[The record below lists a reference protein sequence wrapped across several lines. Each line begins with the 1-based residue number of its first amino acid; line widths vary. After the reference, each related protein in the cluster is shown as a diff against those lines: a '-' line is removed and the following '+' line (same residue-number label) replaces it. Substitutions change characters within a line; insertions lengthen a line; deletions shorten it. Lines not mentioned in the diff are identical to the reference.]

1 MLRTAPVLPGAD
13 HDRRERPTQENPGE
27 PGRGLTSGHEVRATL
42 RAPKPKTRTGSFA
55 SCWFTIGLV
64 AAGVAAACAD
74 KGDGDDLFYCDR
86 GSEGCPCA
94 SKDLCLPGLV
104 CDRAADLC
112 VEAVGSGG
120 SNGSGTGGSGPITGG
135 STVVAGVPS
144 VAGSGGS
151 LQGTGGVVAPG
162 GGKPSGGDAS
172 SGGAGFA
179 GGAGVVGSH
188 GGASGGAGIAGSEQ
202 GGSASTEGGS
212 AGNASAGAPDVG
224 SRTIQ
229 IGGLLDA
236 FVDSC
241 DTPRNTGSEQTLS
254 VDSDPCMFEIYIQ
267 PASLSDIPSGAT
279 LESALLE
286 LQCLDLGDP
295 VQVLRITDEW
305 SEGSVNWEN
314 RPSVGDEIGSFAAEE
329 GPIVVDITSLV
340 EDWLGGAPMH
350 GVALVQTATD
360 GSDYPSSESGQDGAP
375 RILVTYKP

>member
-1 MLRTAPVLPGAD
+1 MLKTAPVLLGAD

-55 SCWFTIGLV
+55 SRWFTIGLV
-64 AAGVAAACAD
+64 AAGVAAACGN
-74 KGDGDDLFYCDR
+74 KGDDDDLFHCDR

-94 SKDLCLPGLV
+94 SRDLCLPGLV
-104 CDRAADLC
+104 CDTAADIC
-112 VEAVGSGG
+112 VEAVASGG
-120 SNGSGTGGSGPITGG
+120 SDGSGTGGSSPVTGG
-135 STVVAGVPS
+135 SSVVAGAPS
-144 VAGSGGS
+144 VTGNGGS
-151 LQGTGGVVAPG
+151 PQGTGGIVATA
-162 GGKPSGGDAS
+162 GGKPSGGDTS

-179 GGAGVVGSH
+179 GGAGVAGSH
-188 GGASGGAGIAGSEQ
+188 GGASGGAGSAQ

-212 AGNASAGAPDVG
+212 AGDASSSAGAPDVDA
-224 SRTIQ
+224 RTVQ

-236 FVDSC
+236 YVDSC
-241 DTPRNTGSEQTLS
+241 ETERNTGSEETLS

-279 LESALLE
+279 IESALLE
-286 LQCLDLGDP
+286 LRCLDLGDP

-305 SEGSVNWEN
+305 SEETVNWEN

-329 GPIVVDITSLV
+329 GPIVVDITSLF

-360 GSDYPSSESGQDGAP
+360 GSDYPSTESGQDGAP

>member
-1 MLRTAPVLPGAD
+1 MP
-13 HDRRERPTQENPGE
+13 
-27 PGRGLTSGHEVRATL
+27 
-42 RAPKPKTRTGSFA
+42 RTGSFA
-55 SCWFTIGLV
+55 SPWFTIGLL
-64 AAGVAAACAD
+64 AAGVATAC
-74 KGDGDDLFYCDR
+74 GDTGDNDDLFHCDL

-104 CDRAADLC
+104 CDSAADIC

-120 SNGSGTGGSGPITGG
+120 SAIGGSDSGTGGSSVISG
-135 STVVAGVPS
+135 APS
-144 VAGSGGS
+144 LGGSGGS
-151 LQGTGGVVAPG
+151 AQGTGGTVATG

-172 SGGAGFA
+172 FGGVGFA

-188 GGASGGAGIAGSEQ
+188 GGASGGAGSEQ
-202 GGSASTEGGS
+202 GGSVSTVGGS
-212 AGNASAGAPDVG
+212 AGDAASAGAPDVG

-236 FVDSC
+236 YVDSC
-241 DTPRNTGSEQTLS
+241 ETEHNTGSEETLS
-254 VDSDPCMFEIYIQ
+254 VDSDPCIFEIYIQ

-279 LESALLE
+279 IESALLE

-295 VQVLRITDEW
+295 VQVLRITEEW
-305 SEGSVNWEN
+305 SEGSVTWDD

-340 EDWLGGAPMH
+340 VDWLGGAPMH

>member
-1 MLRTAPVLPGAD
+1 MP
-13 HDRRERPTQENPGE
+13 
-27 PGRGLTSGHEVRATL
+27 
-42 RAPKPKTRTGSFA
+42 RTGSFA
-55 SCWFTIGLV
+55 SRWFTIGLL
-64 AAGVAAACAD
+64 AAGVAVACAD
-74 KGDGDDLFYCDR
+74 KGDDDDLFYCDR

-104 CDRAADLC
+104 CDRAADIC
-112 VEAVGSGG
+112 VEAAGSGG
-120 SNGSGTGGSGPITGG
+120 SNSSGTGGSGPITGG
-135 STVVAGVPS
+135 GTVVAGAPS

-151 LQGTGGVVAPG
+151 PQGTGGIVAPG
-162 GGKPSGGDAS
+162 GGKPSGGDTS

-179 GGAGVVGSH
+179 GGVGVAGSH
-188 GGASGGAGIAGSEQ
+188 GGASGGVAGSEQ
-202 GGSASTEGGS
+202 GGSAPTEGGS
-212 AGNASAGAPDVG
+212 AGDVSASAGAPAVG

-236 FVDSC
+236 YVDSC
-241 DTPRNTGSEQTLS
+241 ESARNIGSEETLS
-254 VDSDPCMFEIYIQ
+254 VDSDPCIFEIYIQ

-279 LESALLE
+279 IDSALLE

-305 SEGSVNWEN
+305 SEASVNWDN
-314 RPSVGDEIGSFAAEE
+314 RPSVGDEIGSFLAEE

-375 RILVTYKP
+375 RILVTYTP

>member
-1 MLRTAPVLPGAD
+1 MP
-13 HDRRERPTQENPGE
+13 
-27 PGRGLTSGHEVRATL
+27 
-42 RAPKPKTRTGSFA
+42 RTGSFA
-55 SCWFTIGLV
+55 SLWFTIGLV
-64 AAGVAAACAD
+64 AAGVAAACGD
-74 KGDGDDLFYCDR
+74 KGDDDDLFYCDR

-104 CDRAADLC
+104 CDSAADLC

-120 SNGSGTGGSGPITGG
+120 SNPSGTGGSSPVTGG
-135 STVVAGVPS
+135 STVVAAAPS

-151 LQGTGGVVAPG
+151 PQGTGGVVAAG

-172 SGGAGFA
+172 FGGAGFA

-188 GGASGGAGIAGSEQ
+188 GGASGIAGSEQ
-202 GGSASTEGGS
+202 GGSVSTEGGS
-212 AGNASAGAPDVG
+212 AGDAASAGAPDVG

-236 FVDSC
+236 YVDSC
-241 DTPRNTGSEQTLS
+241 ETARNTGSEQTLS
-254 VDSDPCMFEIYIQ
+254 VDSDPCIFEIYIQ

-279 LESALLE
+279 IESALLE

-295 VQVLRITDEW
+295 VQVLKITDEW
-305 SEGSVNWEN
+305 SEESVTWDN
-314 RPSVGDEIGSFAAEE
+314 RPTVGEEIGSFAAEE

-340 EDWLGGAPMH
+340 VDWLGGAPMH

-360 GSDYPSSESGQDGAP
+360 GSDYPSSESGQEGAP

>member
-1 MLRTAPVLPGAD
+1 MP
-13 HDRRERPTQENPGE
+13 
-27 PGRGLTSGHEVRATL
+27 
-42 RAPKPKTRTGSFA
+42 RTGSFA
-55 SCWFTIGLV
+55 SRWFTIGLL
-64 AAGVAAACAD
+64 AAGVAVACAD
-74 KGDGDDLFYCDR
+74 KGDDDDLFYCDR

-104 CDRAADLC
+104 CDRAADIC
-112 VEAVGSGG
+112 VEAAGSGG
-120 SNGSGTGGSGPITGG
+120 SNSSGTGGSGPITGG
-135 STVVAGVPS
+135 GTVVAGAPS

-151 LQGTGGVVAPG
+151 PQGTGGIVAPG
-162 GGKPSGGDAS
+162 GGKPSGGDTS

-179 GGAGVVGSH
+179 GGVGVAGSH
-188 GGASGGAGIAGSEQ
+188 GGASSGAGDAGSNQ
-202 GGSASTEGGS
+202 GGSAPNEGGS
-212 AGNASAGAPDVG
+212 AGDAASAGAPAVG

-236 FVDSC
+236 YVDSC
-241 DTPRNTGSEQTLS
+241 ETTHNTGSEQTLS
-254 VDSDPCMFEIYIQ
+254 VDSDPCIFEIYIQ

-279 LESALLE
+279 IDSALLE

-305 SEGSVNWEN
+305 SEASVNWDN
-314 RPSVGDEIGSFAAEE
+314 RPSVGDEIGSFLAEE

-375 RILVTYKP
+375 RILVTYTP